1 MPGPVLFHV
10 YASEIPKAKNRV
22 KIKTARFDNIENVSK
37 PWLDDVK
44 QIDDITRIFTS
55 ILNQPKSPQLK

>member
-37 PWLDDVK
+37 P
-44 QIDDITRIFTS
+44 
-55 ILNQPKSPQLK
+55 

>member
-1 MPGPVLFHV
+1 MPGPVPFHV

-37 PWLDDVK
+37 P
-44 QIDDITRIFTS
+44 
-55 ILNQPKSPQLK
+55 